1 MRHFAGAAK
10 GCLAFQRFVE
20 GVSAGLEA
28 GSHSFLSTLMRE
40 VGVWLSASAKNA
52 CLNEALV
59 VCGSASPCD
68 STFWRTRQ
76 SVSFW
81 VWHRM
86 SDCLPSGCVL
96 RQVSSVG
103 CGGHSVENAVTWLQ
117 AANTQQRCI
126 YLIQTEKMPNLL
138 DRAGDLIAVWQCDFA
153 STTNL
158 LPWTHRT
165 VQADCML
172 VVAHILAW
180 DGLGGTPI
188 VLLGPTGRIEQE
200 GRIPCVEGNH

>member
-1 MRHFAGAAK
+1 MRLCFSLRFDLLEDSAVRVFLG
-10 GCLAFQRFVE
+10 LA
-20 GVSAGLEA
+20 
-28 GSHSFLSTLMRE
+28 SHER
-40 VGVWLSASAKNA
+40 LSAKW
-52 CLNEALV
+52 
-59 VCGSASPCD
+59 VCPETGNP
-68 STFWRTRQ
+68 
-76 SVSFW
+76 
-81 VWHRM
+81 
-86 SDCLPSGCVL
+86 
-96 RQVSSVG
+96 QVSSVG
-103 CGGHSVENAVTWLQ
+103 CRGHSVENAVTWLQ

-138 DRAGDLIAVWQCDFA
+138 DRAGDLIAVWQCEIA